1 MSRPKLP
8 QHARRVQVS
17 LTLSSAALAIL
28 DAFVAAE
35 QAATRSAA
43 AETAIMAWFA
53 AAPRPGE
60 RPSRPLRVGEGM
72 DKIVGRLAGASLI
85 GADM

>member
-8 QHARRVQVS
+8 PHARRVQVS

-28 DAFVAAE
+28 DAFVAAG

-53 AAPRPGE
+53 AAPRPGDATNE
-60 RPSRPLRVGEGM
+60 KRPRAAKRQP
-72 DKIVGRLAGASLI
+72 GA
-85 GADM
+85 